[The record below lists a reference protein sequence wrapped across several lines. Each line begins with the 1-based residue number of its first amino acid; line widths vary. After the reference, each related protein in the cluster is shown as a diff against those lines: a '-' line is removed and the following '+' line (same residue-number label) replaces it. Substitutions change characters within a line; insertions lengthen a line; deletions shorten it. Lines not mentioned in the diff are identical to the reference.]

1 MKARIMREPF
11 FSQQNASSDTAT
23 NDETRWERLRRTHRI
38 SFRHWLKA
46 FLYDVLTLLH
56 EARIPLLG
64 FLIVMASGTLYLR
77 YAYAGGQ
84 EFTTLRAAL
93 YETMTM
99 LALEQDARFPADLL
113 GQFLFFA
120 IPILGLAFVFQGVLD
135 FGRLLLDKSSRL
147 EDWQVSLAS
156 TYQEHIIVCGL
167 GRVSYRLVMQLL
179 EAGYEVVVIESDW
192 NSEFVQDTLALNV
205 PIIHGDARSASALR
219 QAGIFRA
226 RGMVSAISNDL
237 ANIEVALSARRIRKD
252 LHVVLRI
259 FNEHLDYNLERSKFG
274 RNTAFSSSALAAPT
288 LAAAAICRG
297 IKFALPLPE
306 ARLGISEL
314 TVSAGSHLDSLVH
327 RIEQRFQVQVIGY
340 MCDHAGSTAH
350 WRHRI
355 HPSTR
360 LYAGDRLLLLGTLQN
375 LGEVWKY
382 AHCSNQIMQT
392 LGMGIGQQPTLEYGT
407 VIICGLGKVGYRVVK
422 ALCQMQPGLDI
433 VVICRA
439 DTTRAR
445 FISDLQKL
453 GVRVFYGDARA
464 EETLREAG
472 IERAFSVAAVTSDA
486 LSNLR
491 IGLTA
496 RQIRSDIHLVLRVF
510 SDVLAD
516 QLETILGF
524 QTTFSTSVLAAP
536 TLSAAVVVKDTGY
549 AVDIGDRLFSTVRLT
564 VQPGDEFAGQQP
576 ARLREESGMVVVSIR
591 RQRQLVLLPRIAD
604 NSFYSP
610 DSTLQAGDEIVVLA
624 DIHIITHLRMNGAE
638 SAVDSNT
645 LGAVRDSIPH
655 QDMLRKLLLDGV
667 SPEQKPQTV

>member
-1 MKARIMREPF
+1 MHVSF
-11 FSQQNASSDTAT
+11 FSHKIVSDETAT
-23 NDETRWERLRRTHRI
+23 SDETRWERLRRTHRI
-38 SFRHWLKA
+38 SFRRWLQA
-46 FLYDVLTLLH
+46 FLYDVLTLLR

-99 LALEQDARFPADLL
+99 LALEQDANFPADLL

-167 GRVSYRLVMQLL
+167 GRVSYRLMLQLL
-179 EAGYEVVVIESDW
+179 ESGYEVVVIESDW
-192 NSEFVQDTLALNV
+192 GSEFMQDTLALNV
-205 PIIHGDARSASALR
+205 PVIHGDARSARALR

-226 RGMVSAISNDL
+226 RGMVTAISNDL

-288 LAAAAICRG
+288 LAAAAICQG

-306 ARLGISEL
+306 ARLSISEL
-314 TVSAGSHLDSLVH
+314 TVIAGSHLDNLVH
-327 RIEQRFQVQVIGY
+327 RIEQHFRVQVIGY
-340 MCDHAGSTAH
+340 TSDQPGSVTR

-360 LYAGDRLLLLGTLQN
+360 LYGGDRVLLLGTLQN
-375 LGEVWKY
+375 LGEVWNY
-382 AHCSNQIMQT
+382 GHDSNRIMQT
-392 LGMGIGQQPTLEYGT
+392 LGIGLVQQPTPEYDT

-433 VVICRA
+433 VVICRI
-439 DTTRAR
+439 DTTRER
-445 FISDLQKL
+445 FISELQKL
-453 GVRVFYGDARA
+453 GVRFINGDARS
-464 EETLREAG
+464 EETLYEAG
-472 IERAFSVAAVTSDA
+472 IQRAFSVAAVTSDA

-496 RQIRSDIHLVLRVF
+496 RQARSNIHLVLRVF

-536 TLSAAVVVKDTGY
+536 TLSAAAVVKDTSY
-549 AVDIGDRLFSTVRLT
+549 AVDIGNRLFSAVRLT
-564 VQPGDEFAGQQP
+564 VQPGDDFAGQHP
-576 ARLREESGMVVVSIR
+576 VKLREEMGLVVMSIR
-591 RQRQLVLLPRIAD
+591 RKGRLILLPLTAS
-604 NSFYSP
+604 NP
-610 DSTLQAGDEIVVLA
+610 DPKLNTALQAGDEIVVLA
-624 DIHIITHLRMNGAE
+624 DIHAIARLRMDGAE
-638 SAVDSNT
+638 SAIDSNT
-645 LGAVRDSIPH
+645 LGVMSNTTPH
-655 QDMLRKLLLDGV
+655 QEMLRKLLLDGV
-667 SPEQKPQTV
+667 SPKQEPQTV

>member
-1 MKARIMREPF
+1 MREL
-11 FSQQNASSDTAT
+11 FSLQQNISDDTAT
-23 NDETRWERLRRTHRI
+23 NDETRWERLRRTRHI
-38 SFRHWLKA
+38 SFWRWLKA
-46 FLYDVLTLLH
+46 FLYDVLTLLR

-77 YAYAGGQ
+77 YVYASGQ

-99 LALEQDARFPADLL
+99 LALEQDAHFPADLL

-156 TYQEHIIVCGL
+156 TYQEHIIVSGL
-167 GRVSYRLVMQLL
+167 GRVSYRLVLQLL
-179 EAGYEVVVIESDW
+179 ESGNDVVVIEADW
-192 NSEFVQDTLALNV
+192 GSEFVRDTLALNV
-205 PIIHGDARSASALR
+205 PIIHGDARSARALR

-327 RIEQRFQVQVIGY
+327 RIEQRFHIQIIGY
-340 MCDHAGSTAH
+340 TCDHAGSTTH

-360 LYAGDRLLLLGTLQN
+360 LYGGDRVLLLGTLPN
-375 LGEVWKY
+375 LSEVWK
-382 AHCSNQIMQT
+382 HGHSSNQIMQT
-392 LGMGIGQQPTLEYGT
+392 LGIGLAQQPTQEYDT
-407 VIICGLGKVGYRVVK
+407 IIICGLGKVGYRVVQ

-439 DTTRAR
+439 DTTRER
-445 FISDLQKL
+445 FIREIQKQ
-453 GVRVFYGDARA
+453 GVHVIYGDARS

-472 IERAFSVAAVTSDA
+472 IERAFSVAAATSDA

-549 AVDIGDRLFSTVRLT
+549 AVDIGDRLFSAARLT
-564 VQPGDEFAGQQP
+564 VQRGDDFLGQYP
-576 ARLREESGMVVVSIR
+576 ARLREETGMIVVSIR
-591 RQRQLVLLPRIAD
+591 RKRQFMLLPLTTD
-604 NSFYSP
+604 NQTYSLHSP
-610 DSTLQAGDEIVVLA
+610 LQAGDEIVVLA
-624 DIHIITHLRMNGAE
+624 DIHIIAHLRMKGAE

-645 LGAVRDSIPH
+645 LGVMRDSIPH
-655 QDMLRKLLLDGV
+655 QEVLRKLLLDGV
-667 SPEQKPQTV
+667 SPKQQPQTV

>member
-1 MKARIMREPF
+1 MKVQSMHGPI
-11 FSQQNASSDTAT
+11 FSRKTTSGDTAT
-23 NDETRWERLRRTHRI
+23 TNETRWERLRRTHRI
-38 SFRHWLKA
+38 SFRRWLKA
-46 FLYDVLTLLH
+46 FLYDVLTLLR

-77 YAYAGGQ
+77 YVYADGQ
-84 EFTTLRAAL
+84 QFTTLRAAL

-99 LALEQDARFPADLL
+99 LALEQDAGFPADLL

-156 TYQEHIIVCGL
+156 TYQDHIIVCGL
-167 GRVSYRLVMQLL
+167 GRVSYRLVLQLL
-179 EAGYEVVVIESDW
+179 ESGYEVVVIEPDW
-192 NSEFVQDTLALNV
+192 ESEFVQDTLALNV
-205 PIIHGDARSASALR
+205 PVIHGDARSVRALR

-237 ANIEVALSARRIRKD
+237 TNIEVALAARRIRKD

-288 LAAAAICRG
+288 LAAAAVCQG

-306 ARLGISEL
+306 VRLGITEL
-314 TVSAGSHLDSLVH
+314 TVSAGGYLDSLVH
-327 RIEQRFQVQVIGY
+327 RIEQRFHVQVIGY
-340 MCDHAGSTAH
+340 TCDQAGSTTR

-360 LYAGDRLLLLGTLQN
+360 LYGGDRVLLLGTLHN
-375 LGEVWKY
+375 LGKVWKH
-382 AHCSNQIMQT
+382 AHESNRIMQT
-392 LGMGIGQQPTLEYGT
+392 LGIGIAQQPTPEYDT
-407 VIICGLGKVGYRVVK
+407 VIICGMGKVGYRVVK
-422 ALCQMQPGLDI
+422 ALCQMQTELKI
-433 VVICRA
+433 VVICRI
-439 DTTRAR
+439 DTTRER
-445 FISDLQKL
+445 FINELQKL
-453 GVRVFYGDARA
+453 GVCFVNGDARS
-464 EETLREAG
+464 EGVLREAG

-496 RQIRSDIHLVLRVF
+496 REIRSNIHLVLRVF
-510 SDVLAD
+510 SDVLAE

-549 AVDIGDRLFSTVRLT
+549 AVDIGDRLFSAARLS
-564 VQPGDEFAGQQP
+564 VQPGDEFTGQYP
-576 ARLREESGMVVVSIR
+576 ARLREENGMVVVSIR
-591 RQRQLVLLPRIAD
+591 RRERLMLLPLTVN
-604 NSFYSP
+604 NSIYASNTP
-610 DSTLQAGDEIVVLA
+610 LQVGDEIVVLA
-624 DIHIITHLRMNGAE
+624 DIHIIARLRMQGAE

-645 LGAVRDSIPH
+645 LGAMRESTPH
-655 QDMLRKLLLDGV
+655 QEVLRKLLLDGV
-667 SPEQKPQTV
+667 SAEQEPQTV